1 MKKFFLMLAIFFIC
15 GIISA
20 DIGLEMLGNSSSI
33 INADTYVAYA
43 NAKLIYRDVFWN
55 ILYERLKLFALI
67 GLLCFLPIKNYIGIL
82 LINVFSFIWG
92 FYIMGCIT
100 ELGIA
105 GVIVGIFSVIP
116 HGLLY
121 GGLVM
126 MMLEDKEMYF
136 YNRSKEKIVY
146 HITTVI
152 VMALFLLTGCVLE
165 SLISTHF
172 IPWVIRLSLV

>member
-1 MKKFFLMLAIFFIC
+1 
-15 GIISA
+15 
-20 DIGLEMLGNSSSI
+20 
-33 INADTYVAYA
+33 
-43 NAKLIYRDVFWN
+43 
-55 ILYERLKLFALI
+55 
-67 GLLCFLPIKNYIGIL
+67 
-82 LINVFSFIWG
+82 
-92 FYIMGCIT
+92 MGCIT